1 MGMRAT
7 VIQYSI
13 NVRTPKK
20 EKGRTK
26 LEQEQIW
33 NGFKMFPSLH
43 PLHPTTYTMASTEA
57 HDRMNSWLD
66 RLTTPLNACSFEK
79 YMPLAARSAEQTKVA
94 EGTSSSDGI
103 S

>member
-33 NGFKMFPSLH
+33 NGFKMF
-43 PLHPTTYTMASTEA
+43 
-57 HDRMNSWLD
+57 HDYRDD
-66 RLTTPLNACSFEK
+66 RNGSNHRHHRNRI
-79 YMPLAARSAEQTKVA
+79 RSNGA
-94 EGTSSSDGI
+94 I
-103 S
+103 